1 MAEKPRDRTPS
12 SKPTGDPRVLRALA
26 HPVRNRILDELS
38 ASGPLRA
45 ADVAED
51 LGIPANQASFHLRSL
66 AKYGLVEEDTEA
78 ARDRRDRV
86 WRLTQQEGW
95 SIDLG
100 EIEKA
105 PGGKAASTVFRHQR
119 AGEAHQMVD
128 EAFNDRREPD
138 VHRSV
143 IDGAL
148 RLTKEE
154 AAQFSEESSALLHRW
169 NERTRGRDPRR
180 RTYSVLQILQPRD
193 DSAPEE

>member
-1 MAEKPRDRTPS
+1 MAETPRP

-95 SIDLG
+95 SIDQP
-100 EIEKA
+100 A
-105 PGGKAASTVFRHQR
+105 CWVSRHTRSRRSRAASVSSSTRPYFASERR
-119 AGEAHQMVD
+119 WKLAWLAGIP
-128 EAFNDRREPD
+128 R
-138 VHRSV
+138 
-143 IDGAL
+143 
-148 RLTKEE
+148 
-154 AAQFSEESSALLHRW
+154 SSATSAARSGPLALSSSRIRLRTGW
-169 NERTRGRDPRR
+169 ASARRTRGSP
-180 RTYSVLQILQPRD
+180 VGL
-193 DSAPEE
+193 EGW

>member
-1 MAEKPRDRTPS
+1 MADQPRPSKRTH
-12 SKPTGDPRVLRALA
+12 DPRVLRALA

-45 ADVAED
+45 ADVAAD

-66 AKYGLVEEDTEA
+66 AKYGLVEEDPDA

-100 EIEKA
+100 EVEKA
-105 PGGKAASTVFRHQR
+105 PGGKAAATVFRHQR
-119 AGEAHQMVD
+119 AAQAHAVVD

-138 VHRSV
+138 VHRTV

-148 RLTKEE
+148 RLTKQE
-154 AAQFSEESSALLHRW
+154 AAEFSEELSALLHAW

-180 RTYSVLQILQPRD
+180 RTYSVLQIVQPTQDVTSEDRD
-193 DSAPEE
+193 R

>member
-1 MAEKPRDRTPS
+1 MADQPR
-12 SKPTGDPRVLRALA
+12 SKSTHDPRVLRALA

-45 ADVAED
+45 ADVAAD

-66 AKYGLVEEDTEA
+66 AKYGLVEEDPAA

-95 SIDLG
+95 NIDLG

-119 AGEAHQMVD
+119 AAEAHLMVD
-128 EAFNDRREPD
+128 EAFSDVREKG
-138 VHRSV
+138 VHRSI

-148 RLTKEE
+148 RLTREE
-154 AAQFSEESSALLHRW
+154 AEQFSQESSDLLHRW

-180 RTYSVLQILQPRD
+180 RTYSVLQILQPTTD
-193 DSAPEE
+193 VTSGD